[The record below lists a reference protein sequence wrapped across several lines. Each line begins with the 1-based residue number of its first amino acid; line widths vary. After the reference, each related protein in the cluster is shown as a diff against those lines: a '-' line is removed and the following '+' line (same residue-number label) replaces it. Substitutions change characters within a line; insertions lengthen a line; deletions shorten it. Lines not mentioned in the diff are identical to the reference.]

1 MPSKFNMKSLRKIL
15 IIALAVVALPWYY
28 FTSSDFSYRY
38 RLTLV
43 FDTPDGPKSGSSI
56 HEVKLVDGRH
66 PSILWG
72 SLGGLGIYLKAEAV
86 FVDLGRNKNAVM
98 ILYGDPFNGEVG
110 LINIA
115 ARALGQNVFGSVVA
129 SLAAAIRTARNN
141 GAVFELPR
149 AEVNTIIAFRDL
161 SKSESAE
168 VIFAPKVIA
177 NPSNDGP
184 TNIRRVELDR
194 VTEAFGKGYSFKNA
208 QVEFVSP
215 GFWPF
220 NAWPIAE
227 LNVPFPQFAFGT
239 PLTNVRANYLPWWND
254 PGRPAIEA
262 ANAAKIIGVP
272 EHMIYKR
279 TY

>member
-43 FDTPDGPKSGSSI
+43 FDTPDGPKSGSSV

-98 ILYGDPFNGEVG
+98 ILYGDPFNGETLVNRISTG
-110 LINIA
+110 V
-115 ARALGQNVFGSVVA
+115 LGKNFTGDVSI
-129 SLAAAIRTARNN
+129 LAASVNEARKI
-141 GAVFELPR
+141 GKELQVPR
-149 AEVNTIIAFRDL
+149 ELVNTIITFRDF
-161 SKSESAE
+161 SIPATAK
-168 VIFAPKVIA
+168 VVFAPRQVA
-177 NPSNDGP
+177 NTLDYGP
-184 TNIRRVELDR
+184 WGLRHLEIDR
-194 VTEAFGKGYSFKNA
+194 VTEEFGAGYNFRKA
-208 QVEFVSP
+208 TVEFVSS

-220 NAWPIAE
+220 NTWPIAE
-227 LNVPFPQFAFGT
+227 LNLPFPQFVFGT

-254 PGRPAIEA
+254 PGRPALIVA
-262 ANAAKIIGVP
+262 KAAKIIGA
-272 EHMIYKR
+272 ETQMIYKR